1 MSKRTETFVYSI
13 GGVILLLVIL
23 VVANMLFVHIN
34 QRLDLSEGKRYT
46 LSDGTRTVLGN
57 LKEPVKLRY
66 YFSRDDGVPLPL
78 KAFGERVDTMLGQ
91 FRDASGGKLTIERLD
106 PQPDSDAEDTA
117 QLDGVQPQNLPNG
130 DNFFLGIAIGE
141 GDKRLAIPALSLD
154 REELLEYDIARTIAR
169 AGTPEKPV
177 IGVMTGM
184 PLFGSRGNPMF
195 GMPPTEKQVIIHELE
210 RDFTVKRVAQ
220 DATAIEGDIKVLLVV
235 HPRSI
240 TEQGKYAIDQFVMRG
255 GKLIAMVDPF
265 AYFDAPPSQDGKA
278 QGTVSNLD
286 TLFKAWGVGFDS
298 TKVLQ
303 DAQYVSGG
311 GPQALPTLLSLVG
324 AAFNSADVTTSRMQT
339 ALIPFAG
346 AFTGTPAEGLTSTPL
361 LKSSGYSRL
370 VPSEESMATG
380 EAALKDFKPSTTEF
394 PIALRLT
401 GKFKTAYPDG
411 APPLSAEELK
421 KAEEA
426 KKAADAAAAAA
437 PAAAAGQAPAAAPPA
452 APLKESGENSV
463 ILIADADFI
472 SDGAAVQIQEI
483 FGQRIVVPANGNLA
497 FVQAMIDQFA
507 GDENLIALRGR
518 ASPVR
523 PFTVIRDME
532 ARVQQTYIG
541 KITELQAAVQES
553 TQKLQALQPPRAG
566 GQPAASSILTPEQQA
581 EVDKLR
587 QTAAKARLE
596 LKEVRKELRADTEAL
611 EFWTKLANIALIPLL
626 VALAGLLLAFV
637 RTRRTVTV

>member
-91 FRDASGGKLTIERLD
+91 FRDAAGGKLTIERLD

-130 DNFFLGIAIGE
+130 ENFFLGIAIGE
-141 GDKRLAIPALSLD
+141 GDKRLAIPALFLD
-154 REELLEYDIARTIAR
+154 REELLEYDIARTIVR
-169 AGTPEKPV
+169 AVTSEKPV
-177 IGVMTGM
+177 IGVMTAM

-220 DATAIEGDIKVLLVV
+220 DATSVEDDIKVLLVV

-240 TEQGKYAIDQFVMRG
+240 TEQGKFAIDQFVMRG

-278 QGTVSNLD
+278 QGTVSNLE

-346 AFTGTPAEGLTSTPL
+346 AFTGTPAEGLTLTPL

-380 EAALKDFKPSTTEF
+380 EAALKDFKPSATEY

-426 KKAADAAAAAA
+426 KAAAAAA
-437 PAAAAGQAPAAAPPA
+437 ATGVPGQAPAAAAPPT

-497 FVQAMIDQFA
+497 FVQAMVDQFA

-518 ASPVR
+518 ASSVR

-532 ARVQQTYIG
+532 ARVQQAYIG
-541 KITELQAAVQES
+541 KITELQAAVKES
-553 TQKLQALQPPRAG
+553 TEKLQALQPPRG
-566 GQPAASSILTPEQQA
+566 SGQPAASNILTPEQQV

-587 QTAAKARLE
+587 QAAAKARLE

-637 RTRRTVTV
+637 RSRRTVTV